1 MDLQR
6 KLSRLR
12 PRTPPAAE
20 PAAPE
25 PVAPEPVAP
34 PEPPPGES
42 VFEALRAQLQR
53 RRGRLA
59 RASVGADVALFQD
72 DAPWPFA
79 PTDSEH
85 GTLHRSHT
93 RLDPAAKHGA
103 VPVQRA
109 LAARGPALSTLAL
122 DPSLAELDVGRAL
135 FLDTET
141 TGLSGGTGTI
151 AFLVG
156 LAYFEDDSL
165 VVEQLFVHEPDAEAA
180 LLARVAALI
189 AGASAL
195 ITFNGKSFD
204 LPLLRSRF
212 VLSRI
217 PPPAL
222 PPHLDL
228 LHVARRIYGA
238 RVDRCSLTGLERDVL
253 RFERLDDIAGEEI
266 PERYRRYL
274 REGDRAGIVP
284 VVRHNLWDLVAL
296 AALTGEL
303 SARVARSPSEG
314 RFEADDHVGLAR
326 TSLRAGDH
334 EGALAHAGD
343 ALSHGRG
350 DASREAHLI
359 AARAHHKTGDALGRC
374 GRLLAALAHAP
385 EDAAIHLELARC
397 YERDLDDPHRA
408 LEHAQQAHG
417 AEAPSTLAKRVQR
430 LTKRCQQGVQL
441 RLPGF

>member
-1 MDLQR
+1 M
-6 KLSRLR
+6 
-12 PRTPPAAE
+12 
-20 PAAPE
+20 
-25 PVAPEPVAP
+25 
-34 PEPPPGES
+34 
-42 VFEALRAQLQR
+42 FEALRAQLQR

-59 RASVGADVALFQD
+59 RASVGADVALFRD

-79 PTDSEH
+79 PTGSEH

-109 LAARGPALSTLAL
+109 LAARGAALATLAL
-122 DPSLAELDVGRAL
+122 DPSLAALDVGRAL

-141 TGLSGGTGTI
+141 TGLAGGTGTL

-156 LAYFEDDSL
+156 VAYFEDERL

-180 LLARVAALI
+180 LLARVAGLI

-212 VLSRI
+212 VLARVAA
-217 PPPAL
+217 PAP

-238 RVDRCSLTGLERDVL
+238 RVDRCSLAGLERDVL
-253 RFERLDDIAGEEI
+253 RFERLDDVAGEDI

-274 REGDRAGIVP
+274 RGGDRAAIVP

-303 SARVARSPSEG
+303 AARVARAPSEG
-314 RFEADDHVGLAR
+314 RFEAHDHVGLAR
-326 TSLRAGDH
+326 TSLRAGDPAA
-334 EGALAHAGD
+334 ALAHAGD

-350 DASREAHLI
+350 DASRAAHLV
-359 AARAHHKTGDALGRC
+359 AARAHQKTGDGLGRC

-385 EDAAIHLELARC
+385 DDPGVHLELARC
-397 YERDLDDPHRA
+397 YERDLDDPHHA
-408 LEHAQQAHG
+408 LEHACQAHG
-417 AEAPSTLAKRVQR
+417 AEAPAALAKRILR
-430 LTKRCQQGVQL
+430 LTRRCRQGVQL
-441 RLPGF
+441 RLPGL

>member
-6 KLSRLR
+6 KLARL
-12 PRTPPAAE
+12 AARA
-20 PAAPE
+20 PAAPPPPE
-25 PVAPEPVAP
+25 PVPDVPVAPAP
-34 PEPPPGES
+34 SPAEAS
-42 VFEALRAQLQR
+42 VFDALRVQLQR

-59 RASVGADVALFQD
+59 RASVGADVALFHD
-72 DAPWPFA
+72 AAPWPFA
-79 PTDSEH
+79 PTESEH
-85 GTLHRSHT
+85 GTLHRSRT

-109 LAARGPALSTLAL
+109 LAARGEALATLGLDAAL
-122 DPSLAELDVGRAL
+122 AGVDVARAL

-141 TGLSGGTGTI
+141 TGLSGGTGTL

-156 LAYFEDDSL
+156 VAYFEDDEL
-165 VVEQLFVHEPDAEAA
+165 VVEQLFVHDPDAEAA
-180 LLARVAALI
+180 LLSRVAALV

-212 VLSRI
+212 VLARVE
-217 PPPAL
+217 PPAL

-238 RVDRCSLTGLERDVL
+238 RVERCSLTTLERDVL
-253 RFERLDDIAGEEI
+253 RFERLDDVAGEDI

-274 REGDRAGIVP
+274 REGDRAGVVP

-303 SARVARSPSEG
+303 AARVARAPSEG
-314 RFEADDHVGLAR
+314 RFEADDHVGMAR

-334 EGALAHAGD
+334 AGAIAHAAD
-343 ALSHGRG
+343 ALSHGQG
-350 DASREAHLI
+350 DASRAAHLI
-359 AARAHHKTGDALGRC
+359 AARAHHKTGDALGRS
-374 GRLLAALAHAP
+374 GRLLAALALAP
-385 EDAAIHLELARC
+385 HDPAIHLELARC
-397 YERDLDDPHRA
+397 YERDLDDAHRA
-408 LEHAQQAHG
+408 LEHAHQAHG
-417 AEAPSTLAKRVQR
+417 AEPPSALAKRVQR
-430 LTKRCQQGVQL
+430 LTRRCQQGVQL

>member
-12 PRTPPAAE
+12 PRRDPAAE

-25 PVAPEPVAP
+25 PAAPEPVAP

-59 RASVGADVALFQD
+59 RASVGADVALFHD

-156 LAYFEDDSL
+156 VAYFDDDEL
-165 VVEQLFVHEPDAEAA
+165 VVEQLFVHDPDAEAA
-180 LLARVAALI
+180 MLSRVAALV

-303 SARVARSPSEG
+303 GPRGALPLGGALRGRRPRGARSYVTPRG
-314 RFEADDHVGLAR
+314 RPPGRARPCGRRALSRPGRRLAR
-326 TSLRAGDH
+326 GAPHRG
-334 EGALAHAGD
+334 EGAPQDRGRPGEVRSAARGAGPR
-343 ALSHGRG
+343 ARGRG
-350 DASREAHLI
+350 HPPGA
-359 AARAHHKTGDALGRC
+359 GAL
-374 GRLLAALAHAP
+374 L
-385 EDAAIHLELARC
+385 
-397 YERDLDDPHRA
+397 
-408 LEHAQQAHG
+408 
-417 AEAPSTLAKRVQR
+417 
-430 LTKRCQQGVQL
+430 
-441 RLPGF
+441 

>member
-6 KLSRLR
+6 KLARLR
-12 PRTPPAAE
+12 PRAA
-20 PAAPE
+20 PAAP
-25 PVAPEPVAP
+25 P
-34 PEPPPGES
+34 PEPDPVPPPSELPEPS

-59 RASVGADVALFQD
+59 RASVGADVALFRE

-79 PTDSEH
+79 AVDSEH
-85 GTLHRSHT
+85 GTLHRSLA
-93 RLDPAAKHGA
+93 RLDAAAKHGA

-109 LAARGPALSTLAL
+109 LAARGPALATLAL
-122 DPSLAELDVGRAL
+122 DPALAGVDVGRAL

-156 LAYFEDDSL
+156 LAYFEDDAL
-165 VVEQLFVHEPDAEAA
+165 VVEQLFVHDPDAEAA
-180 LLARVAALI
+180 LLGRVAALV
-189 AGASAL
+189 ARSSAL

-204 LPLLRSRF
+204 LPLLRSRL
-212 VLSRI
+212 VLARVEL
-217 PPPAL
+217 PPL

-238 RVDRCSLTGLERDVL
+238 RVERCSLTGLERDVL
-253 RFERLDDIAGEEI
+253 RFERLDDVAGEDI

-274 REGDRAGIVP
+274 REGDRAGVVP

-303 SARVARSPSEG
+303 AARVARAPSEG
-314 RFEADDHVGLAR
+314 RFEPDDHVGMAR

-334 EGALAHAGD
+334 AAAIAHAGD
-343 ALSHGRG
+343 ALTHGQG
-350 DASREAHLI
+350 DAARAAHLI

-385 EDAAIHLELARC
+385 DDPAVHLELARC

-408 LEHAQQAHG
+408 LAHAHQAHG
-417 AEAPSTLAKRVQR
+417 AEAPGALAKRVQR
-430 LTKRCQQGVQL
+430 LTRRCAQGVQL

>member
-6 KLSRLR
+6 KLARLAAA
-12 PRTPPAAE
+12 RTPPA
-20 PAAPE
+20 
-25 PVAPEPVAP
+25 VAPAVAAAVTP
-34 PEPPPGES
+34 AVES

-59 RASVGADVALFQD
+59 RASVGADVALFQS
-72 DAPWPFA
+72 DAPWPFP
-79 PTDSEH
+79 PTPSPH
-85 GTLHRSHT
+85 GTLHRSLT
-93 RLDPAAKHGA
+93 RLDPAARHGA

-109 LAARGPALSTLAL
+109 RAARGAALATLAL
-122 DPSLAELDVGRAL
+122 DASVAGLDVARAL

-141 TGLSGGTGTI
+141 TGLSGGTGTL

-156 LAYFEDDSL
+156 VAYFEDDSL

-180 LLARVAALI
+180 LLARVAELI
-189 AGASAL
+189 ARASAL

-212 VLSRI
+212 VMARI
-217 PPPAL
+217 SPPPL

-238 RVDRCSLTGLERDVL
+238 RVDRCSLTSLERDVL
-253 RFERLDDIAGEEI
+253 RFERLDDVAGEHI
-266 PERYRRYL
+266 PERYRQYL
-274 REGDRAGIVP
+274 LANDRAGIVP

-303 SARVARSPSEG
+303 AARVSRAPSEG
-314 RFEADDHVGLAR
+314 RFEANDHVGLAR

-334 EGALAHAGD
+334 AGALAHAED
-343 ALSHGRG
+343 ALSHGQG
-350 DASREAHLI
+350 DASRAANLI
-359 AARAHHKTGDALGRC
+359 AARAHRKTGDALGRC
-374 GRLLAALAHAP
+374 GRLLAALTHAP
-385 EDAAIHLELARC
+385 DDAAIHLELARC
-397 YERDLDDPHRA
+397 YERDLDDAHHA
-408 LEHAQQAHG
+408 LEHAQQGHG
-417 AEAPSTLAKRVQR
+417 AEPPAALAKRIQR